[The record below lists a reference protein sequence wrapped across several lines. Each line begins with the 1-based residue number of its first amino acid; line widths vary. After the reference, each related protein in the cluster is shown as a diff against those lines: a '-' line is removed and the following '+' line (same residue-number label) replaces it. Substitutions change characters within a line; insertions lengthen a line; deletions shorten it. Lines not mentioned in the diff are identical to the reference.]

1 MMTDFPKPPPG
12 GRRMSAEPNWPEWP
26 YTLARVMDPLTDNAA
41 TLEDREAVW
50 RAMADFDRQ
59 CRAWRHQPAGAPSY
73 DW

>member
-26 YTLARVMDPLTDNAA
+26 YTLARVMDHLTHNAA

-50 RAMADFDRQ
+50 RAIADFDRQ
-59 CRAWRHQPAGAPSY
+59 CRQRLELFDRYGP
-73 DW
+73 

>member
-1 MMTDFPKPPPG
+1 MTDFPKPPPG
-12 GRRMSAEPNWPEWP
+12 GRRISEEPNWPEWP
-26 YTLARVMDPLTDNAA
+26 YTLARVMDHLTHNGA

-50 RAMADFDRQ
+50 RVIADFDRQ